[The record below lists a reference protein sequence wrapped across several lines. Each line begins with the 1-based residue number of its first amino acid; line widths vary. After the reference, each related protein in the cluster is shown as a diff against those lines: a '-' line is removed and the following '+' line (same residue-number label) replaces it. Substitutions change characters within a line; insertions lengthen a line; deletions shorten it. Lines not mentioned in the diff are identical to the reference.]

1 MPRCPAAASTPC
13 VWDAGGFHTHFQCVS
28 LCGRRNASLPC
39 VRSAEEAAA
48 IAAAAVGTEW
58 AWVGLYQLT
67 EDRHGIDQGW
77 ERVAQ
82 CTGVDN
88 HTTWAGDQPDDLGMQ
103 DCAALAPTGA
113 LYDVTCRGWHR
124 CLCEAGLLQSDVH
137 AAWAETHEAAQGG
150 RALVFSLA
158 LLGLLAMP
166 TIVLSLLLLWRRLR
180 ERREAVAAAAA
191 AARSGP
197 GAVAAGT
204 AEQEASKEA
213 SKAAP
218 ARATTPPAGR
228 SSSTA

>member
-1 MPRCPAAASTPC
+1 MRSCPAASTPC

-88 HTTWAGDQPDDLGMQ
+88 HTERVGEEMT
-103 DCAALAPTGA
+103 
-113 LYDVTCRGWHR
+113 
-124 CLCEAGLLQSDVH
+124 
-137 AAWAETHEAAQGG
+137 EAAGSPHTDERSSAGARRSWDMMG
-150 RALVFSLA
+150 RL
-158 LLGLLAMP
+158 
-166 TIVLSLLLLWRRLR
+166 
-180 ERREAVAAAAA
+180 
-191 AARSGP
+191 AAR
-197 GAVAAGT
+197 T
-204 AEQEASKEA
+204 
-213 SKAAP
+213 
-218 ARATTPPAGR
+218 
-228 SSSTA
+228 